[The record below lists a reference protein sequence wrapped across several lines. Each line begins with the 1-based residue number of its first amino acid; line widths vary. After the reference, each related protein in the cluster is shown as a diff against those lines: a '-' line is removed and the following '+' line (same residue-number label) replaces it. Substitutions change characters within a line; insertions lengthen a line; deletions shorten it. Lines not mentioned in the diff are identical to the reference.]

1 MAYLPDDDCYWIA
14 TGDVL
19 CPKQKKKVSFEQFAN
34 IAKLGE
40 ACEDATCEKGST
52 CFTKKGE
59 TTEFCKK
66 VLWANETGC
75 ESQAN
80 NECMQG
86 LNCSGDVCVRINQS
100 AETTVPDTPTETA
113 PTVTVETKTT
123 PTKTPTAPTAP
134 TSPTVNETAQTTT
147 VIAPTVS
154 TNSVYNVFLYIFIGI
169 LVLLSIIG
177 IIYIITR
184 TTSSFNSSTYRSTF

>member
-40 ACEDATCEKGST
+40 ACDNATCEKGST

-59 TTEFCKK
+59 TKEFCKK

-86 LNCSGDVCVRINQS
+86 LNCTGDVCVKETQS
-100 AETTVPDTPTETA
+100 AETTEADTSTTYTPAPDTTTTPTE
-113 PTVTVETKTT
+113 
-123 PTKTPTAPTAP
+123 TAP
-134 TSPTVNETAQTTT
+134 TSPTVNEAVQATT
-147 VIAPTVS
+147 VQAPTVS
-154 TNSVYNVFLYIFIGI
+154 TSSVYNVFLYIFIGI

-184 TTSSFNSSTYRSTF
+184 TRTTSSFNSSTYRSTF